1 MTSSPRTFL
10 VVGATGQQGGAVLA
24 ALSKLLSSE
33 SSGAAATSSP
43 RPKILALTRSAPDSP
58 KAQALASKYPSSLDL
73 TVVQGDTKDPAPIFA
88 AHPGITS
95 VFLYTTPP
103 GEAAQA
109 LPLLDHIFSSSS
121 NSKVQH
127 IVFSSVDRGG
137 DAASWENPTE
147 IAHFK
152 SKHEIELR
160 LRDLCNEAQKDQK
173 SSTPKIKYTILRPV
187 AFMDNLNPG
196 SLFGPVFASMWA
208 TMPAE
213 RALQVVSVRD
223 IGMFGAKALLAGPD
237 DAALGSNRAIGLAG
251 QELRYEEARE
261 VFRRVGGGGQREMPQ
276 APWIVGKGVR
286 WAIGEVGTMFRFF
299 EETGYGVDIEALR
312 RKEPEL
318 QDLETWLRESSKFE
332 FDGAA

>member
-1 MTSSPRTFL
+1 MSNSPRTFL

-24 ALSKLLSSE
+24 ALSKLLPE
-33 SSGAAATSSP
+33 SSAATSP
-43 RPKILALTRSAPDSP
+43 RPNILALTRSAPDSP
-58 KAQALASKYPSSLDL
+58 KAQALASKYPSLDL
-73 TVVQGDTKDPAPIFA
+73 TVVQGDTKDPVPIFA
-88 AHPGITS
+88 AHPDITS

-109 LPLLDHIFSSSS
+109 QPLLDHVFSSS
-121 NSKVQH
+121 NSRVQH

-137 DAASWENPTE
+137 DAASWDEPTE

-152 SKHEIELR
+152 SKHEIEVR
-160 LRDLCNEAQKDQK
+160 LRDLCEAQKAQH
-173 SSTPKIKYTILRPV
+173 SSPETIKYTILRPA

-213 RALQVVSVRD
+213 RPLQVVSVRD
-223 IGMFGAKALLAGPD
+223 IGRFGAKALLAGPD

-251 QELRYEEARE
+251 QELRYEEARD
-261 VFRRVGGGGQREMPQ
+261 VFRRVGGGQKELPQ

-299 EETGYGVDIEALR
+299 EETGVSLVAVPGQARYFPSPPSLIGEA
-312 RKEPEL
+312 
-318 QDLETWLRESSKFE
+318 
-332 FDGAA
+332 

>member
-1 MTSSPRTFL
+1 MNNSQRTFL

-24 ALSKLLSSE
+24 ALSKLSPE
-33 SSGAAATSSP
+33 SNAAKP
-43 RPKILALTRSAPDSP
+43 QHPKILALTRSAPDSP
-58 KAQALASKYPSSLDL
+58 KAQALASKYTSLDL

-88 AHPGITS
+88 AHPDITS

-103 GEAAQA
+103 DEAAQV
-109 LPLLDHIFSSSS
+109 LPLLDHVFSSSD
-121 NSKVQH
+121 SKVQH

-137 DAASWENPTE
+137 DAASWDEPTE

-152 SKHEIELR
+152 SKHEIEVR
-160 LRDLCNEAQKDQK
+160 LRDLCEAQKAQK
-173 SSTPKIKYTILRPV
+173 LLPEAIKYTILRPV

-213 RALQVVSVRD
+213 RSLQLVSVRD
-223 IGMFGAKALLAGPD
+223 IGLFGAKALLAGPN

-251 QELRYEEARE
+251 QELRYEEARD
-261 VFRRVGGGGQREMPQ
+261 VFRRVGGGQREMPQ

-299 EETGYGVDIEALR
+299 EEKGYGVDIEALR
-312 RKEPEL
+312 RQEPEL
-318 QDLETWLRESSKFE
+318 QDLETWLKESSKFE
-332 FDGAA
+332 FDGAV

>member
-1 MTSSPRTFL
+1 MSSSPRTFL

-24 ALSKLLSSE
+24 ALSKLLSE
-33 SSGAAATSSP
+33 INAAKSP
-43 RPKILALTRSAPDSP
+43 RPKILALTRSARDSP
-58 KAQALASKYPSSLDL
+58 KALALASKYPSLDL

-88 AHPGITS
+88 AHPDITS

-103 GEAAQA
+103 DEAAQA
-109 LPLLDHIFSSSS
+109 LPLLDHVFSSSS
-121 NSKVQH
+121 SSPTASSSKVQH

-152 SKHEIELR
+152 SKHEIEVR
-160 LRDLCNEAQKDQK
+160 LRDLCEAQKQTE
-173 SSTPKIKYTILRPV
+173 SSSPKIQYTILRPV

-213 RALQVVSVRD
+213 RSLQVVSVRD
-223 IGMFGAKALLAGPD
+223 IGLFGAKALLAGPD
-237 DAALGSNRAIGLAG
+237 DAVLGANRAIGLAG

-261 VFRRVGGGGQREMPQ
+261 VFRRVGGGQREMPQ

-299 EETGYGVDIEALR
+299 EENGVSLVAVPVKHDILSHR
-312 RKEPEL
+312 L
-318 QDLETWLRESSKFE
+318 C
-332 FDGAA
+332 

>member
-1 MTSSPRTFL
+1 MSSSPRTFL
-10 VVGATGQQGGAVLA
+10 IVGATGQQGGAVLA
-24 ALSKLLSSE
+24 ALSKLIS
-33 SSGAAATSSP
+33 ANDNKATP
-43 RPKILALTRSAPDSP
+43 PKILALTRSATDSH
-58 KAQALASKYPSSLDL
+58 KAQALTSKYPALGL
-73 TVVQGDTKDPAPIFA
+73 TVVQGDTKDTAPIFA
-88 AHPGITS
+88 AHPDITA

-103 GEAAQA
+103 NEEAQA
-109 LPLLDHIFSSSS
+109 LPLLEHVFSSSS
-121 NSKVQH
+121 SARKIQH

-160 LRDLCNEAQKDQK
+160 LRDLC
-173 SSTPKIKYTILRPV
+173 SSSPSPIKYTILRPV

-213 RALQVVSVRD
+213 RPLQVVSVRD
-223 IGMFGAKALLAGPD
+223 IGLFGAKALLAGPD
-237 DAALGSNRAIGLAG
+237 DATLGSNRAIGLAG
-251 QELRYEEARE
+251 QELRFEEARD
-261 VFRRVGGGGQREMPQ
+261 VFRRVGGGQRELPQ

-299 EETGYGVDIEALR
+299 EEKGYGVDIEALR
-312 RKEPEL
+312 RQEPEL
-318 QDLETWLRESSKFE
+318 QDLETWLKKSSKFE
-332 FDGAA
+332 FDNAA